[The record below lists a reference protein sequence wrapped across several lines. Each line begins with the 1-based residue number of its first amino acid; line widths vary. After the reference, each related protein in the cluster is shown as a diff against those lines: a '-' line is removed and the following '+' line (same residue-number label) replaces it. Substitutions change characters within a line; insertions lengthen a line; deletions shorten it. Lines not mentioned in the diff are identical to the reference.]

1 MGNTSEEV
9 YLNLRSS
16 EDSFQLVL
24 TDVSPLQ
31 KAVKDRQW
39 VRRRWLHLPCL
50 LMAQKGEGC
59 GWWRLWLQQ
68 TPRGHS
74 ESQDDSRPSQRLG
87 RTLMETGSLLKAEEV
102 EKRCYGEGGCR
113 RVYSEQREV
122 PRVTPDGLQRRRGWE
137 DREKAAAESWPQR
150 PHDEGWK
157 GGWGERRGGL
167 PRRLCLFPESW
178 QLLML

>member
-39 VRRRWLHLPCL
+39 VRRRWLDLPSL

-59 GWWRLWLQQ
+59 GW
-68 TPRGHS
+68 
-74 ESQDDSRPSQRLG
+74 
-87 RTLMETGSLLKAEEV
+87 
-102 EKRCYGEGGCR
+102 
-113 RVYSEQREV
+113 
-122 PRVTPDGLQRRRGWE
+122 
-137 DREKAAAESWPQR
+137 
-150 PHDEGWK
+150 
-157 GGWGERRGGL
+157 
-167 PRRLCLFPESW
+167 
-178 QLLML
+178 